1 MKKINYKP
9 TEKELL
15 DLGFKLRDDDHYIL
29 EITEDDIFGIKFP
42 CLVSYFPEENLFIM
56 GAAFYFLP
64 DSYEDIKTIIRL
76 FGTNVNKRKLEN
88 MK

>member
-1 MKKINYKP
+1 MKNSNYKP

-15 DLGFKLRDDDHYIL
+15 DLGFKSKDGDHYIL
-29 EITEDDIFGIKFP
+29 EITEDDIYGFKFP
-42 CLVSYFPEENLFIM
+42 CLINYFVEGNLFLM

-76 FGTNVNKRKLEN
+76 FGTNVNKRKLET